1 MLTLKRSPG
10 QSVVI
15 GSPLGPIGTVR
26 VASISGKH
34 VKLEFDFPV
43 HIEVNRAELA
53 ERKSASPT
61 QSVGMTQRP
70 G

>member
-1 MLTLKRSPG
+1 
-10 QSVVI
+10 
-15 GSPLGPIGTVR
+15 VR